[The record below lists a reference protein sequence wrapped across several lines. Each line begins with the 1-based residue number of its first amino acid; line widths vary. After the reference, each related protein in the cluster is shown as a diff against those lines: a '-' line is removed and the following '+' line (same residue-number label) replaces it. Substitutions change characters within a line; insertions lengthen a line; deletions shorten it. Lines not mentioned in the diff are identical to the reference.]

1 MDIDEDTHII
11 EDDGFIAIQTIM
23 DEINCLTQDN
33 HQLFYLYKQF
43 NLKFFNEEEKTS
55 LDNIINT
62 LKQKEVKVNMKNVN
76 KLQEVDLGTNDPL

>member
-43 NLKFFNEEEKTS
+43 NLKFFNEEEKMS

-62 LKQKEVKVNMKNVN
+62 LKQKEIKVNVRNVN

>member
-43 NLKFFNEEEKTS
+43 NLKFFNEEEKMS

-62 LKQKEVKVNMKNVN
+62 LKQKEIKANVRNVN
-76 KLQEVDLGTNDPL
+76 KLQVVDLGTNDPL

>member
-23 DEINCLTQDN
+23 DEISCLTQDN

-62 LKQKEVKVNMKNVN
+62 LKRKEVKVNMKNVN
-76 KLQEVDLGTNDPL
+76 KLQVVDLGTNDPL

>member
-23 DEINCLTQDN
+23 EEINCLTQDN

-76 KLQEVDLGTNDPL
+76 KLQVADLGTNDPL

>member
-76 KLQEVDLGTNDPL
+76 KLQVADLGTTDPL

>member
-23 DEINCLTQDN
+23 EEINCLTQDN

-62 LKQKEVKVNMKNVN
+62 LKQKEIKVNVRNVN

>member
-62 LKQKEVKVNMKNVN
+62 LKHKEIKVNVRNVN
-76 KLQEVDLGTNDPL
+76 KLQVVDLGTNDPL

>member
-76 KLQEVDLGTNDPL
+76 KLQVVDLGTNDPL

>member
-43 NLKFFNEEEKTS
+43 NLKFFNEEEKMS

-62 LKQKEVKVNMKNVN
+62 LKQKEIKVNMKNVN
-76 KLQEVDLGTNDPL
+76 KLQVVDLGTNDPL

>member
-23 DEINCLTQDN
+23 EEINCLTQDN

-76 KLQEVDLGTNDPL
+76 KLQVADLGTTDPL

>member
-23 DEINCLTQDN
+23 EEINCLTQDN

-76 KLQEVDLGTNDPL
+76 KLQVVDLGTNDPL

>member
-23 DEINCLTQDN
+23 EEINCLTQDN

-43 NLKFFNEEEKTS
+43 NLKFFNEEEKMS

-62 LKQKEVKVNMKNVN
+62 LKQKEIKVNVRNVN

>member
-11 EDDGFIAIQTIM
+11 
-23 DEINCLTQDN
+23 
-33 HQLFYLYKQF
+33 
-43 NLKFFNEEEKTS
+43 EEEKTS

-76 KLQEVDLGTNDPL
+76 KLQVADLGTTDPL

>member
-43 NLKFFNEEEKTS
+43 NLKFFNEEEKMS

-62 LKQKEVKVNMKNVN
+62 LKQKEIKVNVRNVN
-76 KLQEVDLGTNDPL
+76 KLQVVDLGTNDPL

>member
-23 DEINCLTQDN
+23 EEINCLTQDN

-43 NLKFFNEEEKTS
+43 NLKFFNEEEKMS

-76 KLQEVDLGTNDPL
+76 KLQVVDLGTNDPL

>member
-62 LKQKEVKVNMKNVN
+62 LKQKEIKVNVRNVN